1 MEEVK
6 VKIAKI
12 ILSIVTMLFALLG
25 LLKVISF
32 NIANPM
38 NQGTDFLFISMN
50 KKSVPW
56 FINCFT
62 LKYLLLYNFSKIT
75 TNWR

>member
-32 NIANPM
+32 DIANPIM
-38 NQGTDFLFISMN
+38 FLALATYYSSIFICCS
-50 KKSVPW
+50 
-56 FINCFT
+56 
-62 LKYLLLYNFSKIT
+62 YL
-75 TNWR
+75 